1 MSYFN
6 DTITAEGRVES
17 FKGTEVYSNFSQYKM
32 FFTKSVTSGGCCSE
46 NNYKYGYAVK
56 ILSLLMTISS
66 LILLLIIF
74 CDIGKPQGDFAKEGD
89 TKPEQ
94 IENATITLIQ
104 VFTLLNFVIQVK
116 VEQSTWRLKI

>member
-32 FFTKSVTSGGCCSE
+32 FFTKSVTSGGCCFE

-56 ILSLLMTISS
+56 ILSLLMTTSS

-74 CDIGKPQGDFAKEGD
+74 CDIGKPQEDFELAVD
-89 TKPEQ
+89 INHEQ
-94 IENATITLIQ
+94 MENVTITLIQ
-104 VFTLLNFVIQVK
+104 VLTLLNSIIQVN
-116 VEQSTWRLKI
+116 